1 MDFLA
6 VDQICLSGGDLKEN
20 RETIKGTFFFVFFL
34 FSSFFSFVTS

>member
-20 RETIKGTFFFVFFL
+20 RETIKGTFFFFL